1 MSDPNR
7 LLPPFLNMPTHS
19 QGVKAC
25 LVCTENIVSTAS
37 LGDGHY
43 VVTVINQPE
52 SPVGAVAIFSREE
65 VRAHIALLQLALD
78 DADRLYAGKPALAA
92 LATATIQ

>member
-7 LLPPFLNMPTHS
+7 ILPPFINLATHS
-19 QGVKAC
+19 QAAKPC
-25 LVCTENIVSTAS
+25 LVCTESSVSTAS
-37 LGDGHY
+37 LGSGHY

-52 SPVGAVAIFSREE
+52 SPVGAVSILSREE
-65 VRAHIALLQLALD
+65 ARAHIALLQLALG

-92 LATATIQ
+92 LATATLQ